1 MLGKVLIEIEDWWI
15 KSKFL
20 PKKSNVLTM
29 QKKNYH
35 PVEGGKDIRIAS
47 MFPLVCNPNFV
58 PLS

>member
-15 KSKFL
+15 KINFYQR
-20 PKKSNVLTM
+20 KSNVLTM
-29 QKKNYH
+29 QKNYH